1 MFARRGAL
9 HAPVLARQAGP
20 QRQSWTSAFVKIVR
34 TQSHAWGDMPRRFAM
49 SFITGIMLLVLAGV
63 GSVMQT
69 AQTTTIPT
77 GDIGKTVLDGV
88 YTAAQAAKGRT
99 QYETNCIRCHE
110 VVDDDPQGPPLMG
123 RGFIDR
129 WREENLDVLFGY
141 MTTNMPAGS
150 DVRLSDETFLQVLA
164 YILAANA
171 FPEGPDDLTPDKLGN
186 IRLVGSDGP
195 RPLPRNTLVQ
205 LIGCLTEG
213 SGGNWMLTKA
223 SKPTRIRR
231 VEETSAEELRVLDAR
246 PLGTQIFGLPSFR
259 NIRFDFD
266 PAPYKG
272 HKVKATGVFIPR
284 PEGDRINLTS
294 LETVASTCER

>member
-1 MFARRGAL
+1 ML
-9 HAPVLARQAGP
+9 
-20 QRQSWTSAFVKIVR
+20 
-34 TQSHAWGDMPRRFAM
+34 RRFEM
-49 SFITGIMLLVLAGV
+49 SFITGIMLVGLAGV
-63 GSVMQT
+63 GSSTQT
-69 AQTTTIPT
+69 AQTTTMPT
-77 GDIGKTVLDGV
+77 GGDNPKTVLDGV

-99 QYETNCIRCHE
+99 GYETNCMRCHE

-141 MTTNMPAGS
+141 MKTNMPAGS

-171 FPEGPDDLTPDKLGN
+171 FPEGTDDLTPDKLGS
-186 IRLVGSDGP
+186 IRLVGKDGP
-195 RPLPRNTLVQ
+195 RPLPPNTLVQ

-213 SGGNWMLTKA
+213 SSGNWMLTKA
-223 SKPTRIRR
+223 SKPARIRR
-231 VEETSAEELRVLDAR
+231 VEETSAEELKGLKTR
-246 PLGTQIFGLPSFR
+246 PLGTQTFRLRNFR

-266 PAPYKG
+266 PDPYKG

-284 PEGDRINLTS
+284 PDNDRINLTS
-294 LETVASTCER
+294 LETVISTCER